1 MQPDIIEA
9 ARGLIAAKRYRAARR
24 LLASR
29 PDLPPGGLALLGT
42 ACLGLKDF
50 QPALLH
56 LRRAADLDPDDIG
69 IRVQLARACT
79 AAGLPH
85 VSIALM
91 EPLAMAPPVRADAW
105 EALAAAYRLDAR
117 YADAVRLSARAASAG
132 GQTGQLLYEEAMC
145 RHALGD
151 AAAALAAWDRL
162 LDRQPGLAA
171 GWFQSHAAAL
181 QVRSLEDAIDRLDR
195 ATACHGANGKYWAFL
210 AAYALLDGRD
220 GDAAAILDGPLR
232 DRPHHHAPVD
242 GVRALL
248 PRRAADFRLFGCG
261 ADLLRHGVG
270 LAARQGLV
278 LEFGVRRGTSIGHI
292 AEVAGQEVHGFDS
305 FEGLPEDWGTQR
317 RGSFTTGLELPAV
330 GSNVTLHAGWFDDTL
345 PPFLAGHSA
354 PVRFANIDC
363 DIYSSTR
370 TVLTALAG
378 RLAPGAIL
386 VFDEFIGNRTW
397 REHEYRAF
405 MECAAETDMG
415 YEYASACP
423 FTGQVAVRIL

>member
-1 MQPDIIEA
+1 MESDIIEV
-9 ARGLIAAKRYRAARR
+9 ARGLLAAKRYRAARR

-29 PDLPPGGLALLGT
+29 PDLSPCGHALLGT
-42 ACLGLKDF
+42 AYLGMKDF
-50 QPALLH
+50 EPALAH
-56 LRRAADLDPDDIG
+56 LRRAAELDPDDAG

-85 VSIALM
+85 VAVRLL
-91 EPLAMAPPVRADAW
+91 EPLAATPPVDAEAW

-117 YADAVRLSARAASAG
+117 YGDAVRLSVLAASAG
-132 GQTGQLLYEEAMC
+132 EQTGQLLYEEAMC

-171 GWFQSHAAAL
+171 GWFRSHAAAL
-181 QVRSLEDAIDRLDR
+181 QVRSLEEALDRLRR

-210 AAYALLDGRD
+210 AAYARLDGRE

-232 DRPHHHAPVD
+232 DRPHHHALVD
-242 GVRALL
+242 GVGALL
-248 PRRAADFRLFGCG
+248 PRLAADFRLFGCG

-270 LAARQGLV
+270 LATGKGLV
-278 LEFGVRRGTSIGHI
+278 LEFGVRRGTSIDHI

-305 FEGLPEDWGTQR
+305 FEGLPEDWGSQR

-330 GSNVTLHAGWFDDTL
+330 RDNVTLHAGWFSDTL
-345 PPFLAGHSA
+345 PPFLADHGEA
-354 PVRFANIDC
+354 VRFANIDC

-370 TVLTALAG
+370 TVLTALAA
-378 RLAPGAIL
+378 RLVPGTIL

-405 MECAAETDMG
+405 MECAAETGIG
-415 YEYASACP
+415 YEYAAACP
-423 FTGQVAVRIL
+423 FTGQAVVHIL